1 MSDFV
6 PPAALPEHVLR
17 RPDVQEALARRD
29 FGRLFHLAR
38 KWAGISYSKIAAS
51 CDIKPERVGQLAR
64 GNGAITTYNKIVQI
78 CDGMRIPGHFLG
90 LLPRPWEKQPGPE
103 HDLPPRP

>member
-1 MSDFV
+1 MSDYI

-17 RPDVQEALARRD
+17 RPDVQQALARRD
-29 FGRLFHLAR
+29 FGRLFYLTR

-51 CDIKPERVGQLAR
+51 CGIKPERVGRLAR
-64 GNGAITTYNKIVQI
+64 GDGAITTYDKILQI

-90 LLPRPWEKQPGPE
+90 LLPRPWENQQDPAGST
-103 HDLPPRP
+103 RP

>member
-1 MSDFV
+1 MSDYI
-6 PPAALPEHVLR
+6 PPAALPEHVLQR
-17 RPDVQEALARRD
+17 ADVQEALARRD

-51 CDIKPERVGQLAR
+51 CGIKPERVGRLAR
-64 GNGAITTYNKIVQI
+64 GDGAITTYDKILQI

-90 LLPRPWEKQPGPE
+90 LLPRPWENQQDPAGST
-103 HDLPPRP
+103 RP